1 MKSERRHDLQTN
13 VLADWLGEKVK
24 KIQENATLVGGG
36 FLLILIIVVFLFVR
50 QKRLAGA
57 ASEGWTRFQ
66 QSRAAGLV
74 ALSQQQPLA
83 LNNAVR
89 DLESLVREY
98 ADAPIAA
105 YANLTLGDLQ
115 LQNGRMQYSLNKTAA
130 REAFQSATGYYQAAA
145 SSTQSDNIKNQAR
158 YCEGKALEWQ
168 LKLGQA
174 KAVYQKVTGP
184 YQPEA
189 EERIRNLDRQG
200 TDAFYKQYA
209 AWEPKPKP
217 TAEKRYDDVDFKL
230 EDQSAPLS
238 AEIEAAIQD
247 IGVEDAA
254 EEASAEGG
262 EAPEVPAKSPV
273 EKSDESTDGAS
284 PAATPEKDE

>member
-24 KIQENATLVGGG
+24 KIQDNATWVGGG
-36 FLLILIIVVFLFVR
+36 LLLILIVVVFLFVR
-50 QKRLAGA
+50 QNRLAGA

-66 QSRAAGLV
+66 RARAAGLV

-89 DLESLVREY
+89 DLESLARDY
-98 ADAPIAA
+98 ADAPISS

-115 LQNGRMQYSLNKTAA
+115 LQNGRMQYSLNKSAA
-130 REAFQSATGYYQAAA
+130 QEAFESATGYYQAAA
-145 SSTQSDNIKNQAR
+145 MSTQSDNIKNQAR
-158 YCEGKALEWQ
+158 YCEGKSLEWQ
-168 LKLGQA
+168 LKLREA

-200 TDAFYKQYA
+200 TDAFYKEYA

-217 TAEKRYDDVDFKL
+217 TEEKRYDDVDFKL

-262 EAPEVPAKSPV
+262 EAPAKSPV